1 MKCCIC
7 GRELEEKDMNDPY
20 GALNKKGELI
30 GWLED
35 DYCCGFCNERY
46 VIPGRL
52 AVSYNAS
59 KKDIQRIM
67 PDNLV

>member
-7 GRELEEKDMNDPY
+7 GKEIDERLAHNLS
-20 GALNKKGELI
+20 GALNKKGEVI
-30 GWLED
+30 NWPED
-35 DYCCGFCNERY
+35 AYCCGECNQRY

-52 AVSYNAS
+52 AQMYGVT
-59 KKDIQRIM
+59 KKQITRLM